1 MVIRHAS
8 DLPAKKSKVE
18 HSELL
23 QEIDEKDLRAW
34 VRRLSVP
41 RHFTAQA
48 EENRAAAKWIGEKLA
63 SWGYDVT
70 FQGRY
75 FNVLALPSS
84 IKSPLVLVGAHF
96 DSTAE
101 TPGADDNASAVAGML
116 AVAKASAGHSLA
128 RYMGFVSFN
137 CEEDGLLGSG
147 DFVER
152 FLIPQEIRVACAHI
166 LEMIGYASES
176 PNSQSVPPGLP
187 VRVPTTGNFLGV
199 LGNRDSARS
208 LQEILAIARSHLPDF
223 PVISLRVT
231 LGIEKYFPV
240 LLRSDHAPFWRRRLP
255 AVMWTDTSEFRNR
268 NYHSPNDL
276 PETLNYKFLTNVT
289 RLLALT
295 VARQCNQIRNEKEKK
310 RERRD

>member
-1 MVIRHAS
+1 MLIRHAA
-8 DLPAKKSKVE
+8 DLPAKKSRAE
-18 HSELL
+18 HEALL
-23 QEIDEKDLRAW
+23 QKIDEKDLRAW

-41 RHFTAQA
+41 RHFTAQP
-48 EENRAAAKWIGEKLA
+48 EENRAAAKWIGDELA

-75 FNVLALPSS
+75 YNVLALPPS
-84 IKSPLVLVGAHF
+84 INRPLVLVGSHF
-96 DSTAE
+96 DSVAD

-116 AVAKASAGHSLA
+116 AVAKAFAGHPMA
-128 RYMGFVSFN
+128 RQIGFVSFN
-137 CEEDGLLGSG
+137 REEDGLLGSV

-166 LEMIGYASES
+166 LEMVGYASET

-199 LGNRDSARS
+199 LGNRDSARP
-208 LQEILAIARSHLPDF
+208 LREILAIARSHLPDF

-231 LGIEKYFPV
+231 LGIEQYFPV

-255 AVMWTDTSEFRNR
+255 SVMWTDTSEFRNR

-276 PETLNYKFLTNVT
+276 PETLNYKFLSNVT
-289 RLLALT
+289 RLLAVT
-295 VARQCNQIRNEKEKK
+295 VARQCDQIRNEKK
-310 RERRD
+310 RLN